1 MLFKCCDFVLSRY
14 FEHYFTLSNFLS
26 LAKWKERFS
35 VDLLKFLIFLYI
47 QHAPMISIKT
57 SMVVGEEYP
66 SYPQIGMSCTIILCI
81 DLLY

>member
-1 MLFKCCDFVLSRY
+1 MSTG
-14 FEHYFTLSNFLS
+14 FTFSNFLS

-66 SYPQIGMSCTIILCI
+66 FYLQIGILYTIVLST
-81 DLLY
+81 DLQY